1 MTTLSTNAN
10 LLDLLPPWY
19 AEVADYQAICNAEQ
33 PVFEQIQ
40 AYIMQ
45 VLNNFFPQT
54 MDVGA
59 VAQWEQVLGI
69 LANPSTE
76 DLAFRQYRIINRIS
90 TKPPFTLQFLY
101 NKLDELIGPG
111 AWTVDV
117 DYPNYTLYIES
128 NAQTQEYSQE
138 VEFTVNRIKP
148 AHIAYIHRAVVASNV
163 LVGESI
169 QYTRYQWNYLLGSWS
184 LGQLPFAQVIENE
197 VVKTPSMSSVQP
209 LLLNN
214 LTDYTAADIVSA
226 RVNGSIAVSD
236 IQTVQDGN
244 VITVIYPVSQAQTGE
259 ITQVE
264 LLDASGNALVSANVY
279 IPVVDTVSVKHTI
292 TIAEGGVTSA
302 GT

>member
-1 MTTLSTNAN
+1 MTTLSTNTN

-40 AYIMQ
+40 ADMMQ

-111 AWTVDV
+111 AWSVDV

-236 IQTVQDGN
+236 IQTVQDGS
-244 VITVIYPVSQAQTGE
+244 VLTITYPISQAQTGE

-264 LLDASGNALVSANVY
+264 LLDISGNALVSANVY

-292 TIAEGGVTSA
+292 TIAEGGATSA
-302 GT
+302 SV

>member
-1 MTTLSTNAN
+1 MTTLSTNTN
-10 LLDLLPPWY
+10 LLALLPPWY

-40 AYIMQ
+40 ADMMQ
-45 VLNNFFPQT
+45 VLSNFFPQT

-76 DLAFRQYRIINRIS
+76 SLEFRRYRIINRIS

-111 AWTVDV
+111 AWSVDV

-128 NAQTQEYSQE
+128 NAQTQVYSQE

-226 RVNGSIAVSD
+226 RLNGSIAVSD

-244 VITVIYPVSQAQTGE
+244 VVTVTYPVSQAQTGE

-264 LLDASGNALVSANVY
+264 LLDANGNALASAQVY

-292 TIAEGGVTSA
+292 TIAEGGATSA
-302 GT
+302 SV

>member
-1 MTTLSTNAN
+1 MTTLSTNTN
-10 LLDLLPPWY
+10 LLNLLPPWY

-40 AYIMQ
+40 ADMMQ
-45 VLNNFFPQT
+45 VLSNFFPQT

-59 VAQWEQVLGI
+59 VSQWEQVLGI

-76 DLAFRQYRIINRIS
+76 SLEFRRYRIINRIS

-111 AWTVDV
+111 AWSVDV

-128 NAQTQEYSQE
+128 NAQTQVYSQE

-226 RVNGSIAVSD
+226 RLNGSIAVSD
-236 IQTVQDGN
+236 IQTVQNGN
-244 VITVIYPVSQAQTGE
+244 VITVTYPVSQAQTGE

-264 LLDASGNALVSANVY
+264 LLDANGNALVSAQVY

-292 TIAEGGVTSA
+292 TIAEGGATSA
-302 GT
+302 SV

>member
-1 MTTLSTNAN
+1 MTTPSTNTN
-10 LLDLLPPWY
+10 LLNLLPPWY

-40 AYIMQ
+40 ADMMQ
-45 VLNNFFPQT
+45 VLSNFFPQT

-59 VAQWEQVLGI
+59 VSQWEQVLGI

-76 DLAFRQYRIINRIS
+76 SLEFRRYRIINRIS

-111 AWTVDV
+111 AWSVDV

-128 NAQTQEYSQE
+128 NAQTQVYSQE

-226 RVNGSIAVSD
+226 RLNGSIAVSD
-236 IQTVQDGN
+236 IQTVQNGN
-244 VITVIYPVSQAQTGE
+244 VITVTYPVSQAQTGE

-264 LLDASGNALVSANVY
+264 LLDANGNALVSAQVY

-292 TIAEGGVTSA
+292 TIAEGGATSA
-302 GT
+302 SV

>member
-1 MTTLSTNAN
+1 MTTLSTNTN

-40 AYIMQ
+40 ADMMQ
-45 VLNNFFPQT
+45 VLNNVFPQT
-54 MDVGA
+54 MDVGS

-76 DLAFRQYRIINRIS
+76 DLAFRRYRIINRIS

-111 AWTVDV
+111 AWSVDV

-148 AHIAYIHRAVVASNV
+148 AHIVYIHRAVVASNV

-184 LGQLPFAQVIENE
+184 LGQLPLAQVIESE
-197 VVKTPSMSSVQP
+197 VVKTPSRSSVQP

-244 VITVIYPVSQAQTGE
+244 VMTVTYPVSQAQTGE

-279 IPVVDTVSVKHTI
+279 IPVVDIVSVKHTI
-292 TIAEGGVTSA
+292 TIAEGGATSA
-302 GT
+302 SG

>member
-1 MTTLSTNAN
+1 MTTLSTNTN

-19 AEVADYQAICNAEQ
+19 AEIADYQAICNAEQ

-40 AYIMQ
+40 ADMMQ

-226 RVNGSIAVSD
+226 RVNGSISVSD

-244 VITVIYPVSQAQTGE
+244 VITVTYPVSQAQTGE

-264 LLDASGNALVSANVY
+264 LLDATGNALVSANVY

-292 TIAEGGVTSA
+292 TIAEGGATSA